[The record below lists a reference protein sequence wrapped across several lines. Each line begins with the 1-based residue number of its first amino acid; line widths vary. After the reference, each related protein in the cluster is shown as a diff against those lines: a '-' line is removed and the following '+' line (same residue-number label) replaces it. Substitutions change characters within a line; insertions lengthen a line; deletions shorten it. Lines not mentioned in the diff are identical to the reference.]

1 VNLPRVLQGVVCVR
15 RHFFALCAVFIFIEL
30 SSASAWAT
38 TMSYNFG
45 TKTGMLGNSQ
55 TYNVSGVT
63 ITAYGF
69 SSGGA
74 THLYAKNDSALE
86 SGLGLANDP
95 SGQHEITKGSFVQLD
110 ISQLAAKG
118 FTSASIFVNSVQP
131 GESWDLFASNTL
143 GKLGTLEISNSQVA
157 NKAVSISSWLKF
169 KYISLTAHF
178 KGQDNVLLGQITAGK
193 SVPDSGSTV
202 TLLFGAL
209 CGLGF
214 LRSKLSRPQS
224 GR

>member
-1 VNLPRVLQGVVCVR
+1 VNLPRVLQGVVDVR
-15 RHFFALCAVFIFIEL
+15 RFFALCGVFIFVAL
-30 SSASAWAT
+30 SSTSAWAT

-118 FTSASIFVNSVQP
+118 FASASIFVNSVQP

-178 KGQDNVLLGQITAGK
+178 KGQDNVLLGQMTAGK
-193 SVPDSGSTV
+193 SVPDGGSTV
-202 TLLFGAL
+202 MLLFGAL
-209 CGLGF
+209 GGLAF
-214 LRSKLSRPQS
+214 LRSMLSRPQS